1 MCGFLG
7 YYGSD
12 KNIYSDLERIKKAS
26 KSLERR
32 GPDSNGTRSMGNCLM
47 HHRRLSIIDTGF
59 ASDQPF
65 YKRNKDF
72 LLSFNGEIYNY
83 KLLRDHLKD
92 KINFSTNSDTE
103 VLYNGLILYGINFIK
118 ELEGMFAFAFY
129 DKRKNSMILS
139 RDRFGEKPL
148 YFLDNKDGFFFA
160 SDINSILN
168 FSLINPEVSK
178 TNFIQYLAHG
188 YYPQPLTPFSK
199 IHKLESG
206 KYIEIKDN
214 KFELNS
220 YWNINTNT
228 HQSKCND
235 LNDLKKEMENYVESS
250 LVSDVPISLSLS
262 AGIDSSTIASIC
274 SNKKLSLKTFS
285 IGYQDKIKNDERKE
299 AKDIAKFFNH
309 SNNSIEIES
318 ILNIEEFK
326 KFAKGLV
333 SPIADISG
341 FAQYNISKKVKKEGL
356 KVLISGLGADELFF
370 GYPYLSETVI
380 INNKFQFI
388 NKRLRGIIPT
398 NFFTIK
404 VKNFLRK
411 YRFYFSEKSMLHK
424 IIYYFYYIYH
434 ILIDRTPLHYPIS
447 ISLSGA
453 PLYYNPNK
461 NLKIIENLTGLDIKN
476 NLFYVY
482 KKLNKYNLKNTIN
495 WTHDSVIQTWLE
507 GNLLSMADSVG
518 MNNSVEIRSPFLNH
532 KLLRKTS
539 HYIENNFNECLIKN
553 KQIMKLLIEE
563 LLPDFVLK
571 RKKTGFV
578 PPVNNWINYL
588 WGKLILENNK
598 NFILNELGL
607 INKEYLFSNE
617 LNETF
622 KYRIIILNLW
632 FQNLFEESSFSHK
645 F

>member
-32 GPDSNGTRSMGNCLM
+32 GPDSNGTRFMGNCLM
-47 HHRRLSIIDTGF
+47 HHRRLSIIDTGV

-65 YKRNKDF
+65 CKENKDF

-83 KLLRDHLKD
+83 KILRDHLKD

-129 DKRKNSMILS
+129 DKRKNSIILC

-148 YFLDNKDGFFFA
+148 YYLNNKDGFFFA
-160 SDINSILN
+160 SDISSILN

-199 IHKLESG
+199 VHKLESG

-220 YWNINTNT
+220 YWSINTNK
-228 HQSKCND
+228 HQYKCNN
-235 LNDLKKEMENYVESS
+235 LYDLKKEMENYIESS

-274 SNKKLSLKTFS
+274 SKKKLSLKTFS

-299 AKDIAKFFNH
+299 SSDIAKLFNH
-309 SNNSIEIES
+309 SNYSIEIES

-326 KFAKGLV
+326 KFAQGLV

-341 FAQYNISKKVKKEGL
+341 FAQYNISKTVKNQGL

-380 INNKFQFI
+380 INNKLQFI
-388 NKRLRGIIPT
+388 NKILRGIIPT

-411 YRFYFSEKSMLHK
+411 YRFYFSEKSILHK
-424 IIYYFYYIYH
+424 IFYYFYYIYH
-434 ILIDRTPLHYPIS
+434 ILIDRTPLDYPIS
-447 ISLSGA
+447 ISLSGS
-453 PLYYNPNK
+453 PLYYNPKN
-461 NLKIIENLTGLDIKN
+461 NLKIIENLTGLNIKN
-476 NLFYVY
+476 NLFYTY
-482 KKLNKYNLKNTIN
+482 KKLNKFNLKNIIN

-532 KLLRKTS
+532 KLLNKS
-539 HYIENNFNECLIKN
+539 SFYIENNFNECLIKN
-553 KQIMKLLIEE
+553 KQIMKLLI
-563 LLPDFVLK
+563 
-571 RKKTGFV
+571 
-578 PPVNNWINYL
+578 
-588 WGKLILENNK
+588 
-598 NFILNELGL
+598 
-607 INKEYLFSNE
+607 
-617 LNETF
+617 
-622 KYRIIILNLW
+622 
-632 FQNLFEESSFSHK
+632 
-645 F
+645 